1 MKDLLGLLKSQTQ
14 SDEWNSLGVY
24 GQGNTENKRTLANF
38 LFLFGR
44 FQNNRKV
51 GIANDLSILSDDFA
65 SSTDKANAGRRLASA
80 AIEIGVFKALGPMFS
95 MAFAKGMQ
103 DEIAGLLGW
112 DEEID
117 EAAKIYEA
125 YAGASGYEWMKE
137 SQFSLNNYKRNISKE
152 FSTSLFDG
160 MSPLPVPQV
169 ASELIY
175 SSLNKLSSELGG
187 DPDLL
192 NVYSPFARSI
202 FDEERGPITD
212 IAIADGI
219 FNNAGLYTLMAQDM
233 VDVYQSLK
241 YIQTSKF
248 PPYMNLGKDRYVRK
262 YGQKAADIL
271 SYTTLLNTIV
281 PSADL
286 NTFNRI
292 LRGKIERDYLTTKP
306 NVEQKKKE
314 QNPIVRKPKQEADKV
329 LRRRKLDDA
338 IKKSLINN

>member
-1 MKDLLGLLKSQTQ
+1 
-14 SDEWNSLGVY
+14 VY

-152 FSTSLFDG
+152 FATSLFDG

-192 NVYSPFARSI
+192 NVYSPFAR
-202 FDEERGPITD
+202 
-212 IAIADGI
+212 
-219 FNNAGLYTLMAQDM
+219 
-233 VDVYQSLK
+233 
-241 YIQTSKF
+241 
-248 PPYMNLGKDRYVRK
+248 
-262 YGQKAADIL
+262 
-271 SYTTLLNTIV
+271 
-281 PSADL
+281 
-286 NTFNRI
+286 
-292 LRGKIERDYLTTKP
+292 
-306 NVEQKKKE
+306 
-314 QNPIVRKPKQEADKV
+314 
-329 LRRRKLDDA
+329 
-338 IKKSLINN
+338 